1 MKVVILNT
9 AENKGGAAIAANRL
23 MHALRKKDIEAKML
37 VRDKTS
43 DEEYIISVSEG
54 FFCRKKNII
63 CFLWER
69 LVIFFYNKFNKKDL
83 FRVSIANIGNNL
95 SQHSI
100 IKDAD
105 IIHLHWINHGF
116 LSLTDIQKILSL
128 GKPVVWTMH
137 DMWAC
142 TGICHHSRDCNN
154 FQEKCGYCFFLN
166 SKNKKDL
173 SAKTW
178 QKKQQM
184 LQYGSCY
191 FVTCSNW
198 LRGKAV
204 ESSLLKEKNIIAI
217 PNPINT
223 DIFNVFAQNETRTEL
238 GLPTDK
244 KLLLFGAFNI
254 TDERKGIHYLISGLK
269 FIQFHY
275 PEIHKNIELVV
286 FGQVKSE
293 IQSLLNVPIR
303 SMGYLHEDEK
313 IAKLYNAV
321 DLFVTSSLEENLPNT
336 IMEAMSCGT
345 PCVGFDI
352 GGIPEMIDH
361 KENGYVAKYKS
372 AEDLADG
379 IVWVLNNENQAMLS
393 QKARDKVLNTYS
405 QQQVANQ
412 YITLYNSIL
421 RANKNE

>member
-1 MKVVILNT
+1 MKIVILNT
-9 AENKGGAAIAANRL
+9 SENKGGAAIAANRL
-23 MHALRKKDIEAKML
+23 MHALQKKDIETKML
-37 VRDKTS
+37 IRDKTS

-54 FFCRKKNII
+54 FFSRKRNVIR
-63 CFLWER
+63 FLWER
-69 LVIFFYNKFNKKDL
+69 LVIYFHNKFNKKDL
-83 FRVSIANIGNNL
+83 FRVSIANTGNNL

-116 LSLTDIQKILSL
+116 LSLKDIQKILSI
-128 GKPVVWTMH
+128 GKPVIWTMH

-154 FQEKCGYCFFLN
+154 FHEKCGHCFFLN

-178 QKKQQM
+178 QKKQQI
-184 LQYGSCY
+184 LQHANCY

-198 LRGKAV
+198 LKNKAIK
-204 ESSLLKEKNIIAI
+204 SSLLKEKNIISI

-223 DIFNVFAQNETRTEL
+223 DVFNISTQNNVRTEL
-238 GLPTDK
+238 GLPIDK

-269 FIQFHY
+269 YIQSHY
-275 PEIHKNIELVV
+275 PEIHKDIELVV

-293 IQSLLNVPIR
+293 IQSLLSVPIR

-345 PCVGFDI
+345 PCVGFEI

-361 KENGYVAKYKS
+361 KENGYVAKYES
-372 AEDLADG
+372 AEDLAEG
-379 IVWVLNNENQAMLS
+379 ILWVLNNENSTVLS
-393 QKARDKVLNTYS
+393 QNARDKVLNTYS
-405 QQQVANQ
+405 ENIVAKQ
-412 YITLYNSIL
+412 YVDVYNTIL
-421 RANKNE
+421 KK